1 MAKSIR
7 LKNDYYWD
15 ASSIA
20 VKTIKSGKNLNDFI
34 TPGIYK
40 GYEVSTNTYSNRPV
54 NTGPFILEV
63 FKTPEGVVCQR
74 YTQCRENNTDRS
86 NVSQGTFMR
95 FYTTNWS
102 RWQGE
107 ASAVTYETTSGNYG
121 WYRIF
126 RASYLGGWANTSAI
140 ITIKSGS
147 AGPMN
152 LNGSIRFTQ
161 YHTSAPSVQII
172 EGNITPSRVKVILNS
187 DDNTFDVFV
196 LTSSMYVT
204 LDIFY
209 QISSHNWVEI
219 NPSYFGTEDKLPTAS
234 NTYEVFPP
242 EYCYRAG
249 QTYEITGYTALS
261 GFLTSSKTSI
271 QFSLP
276 VAKSLEF
283 ITSITINSYNLDIR
297 HADGGYIGTGI
308 TSVAGKIVANKRSD
322 NLIEITIT
330 LDSATSFTN
339 NSTIAVGVN
348 ALKLTFN

>member
-1 MAKSIR
+1 MAKSIK

-15 ASSIA
+15 PSSIA
-20 VKTIKSGKNLNDFI
+20 VKTIKSGENLNDFI
-34 TPGIYK
+34 TSGIYR
-40 GYEVSTNTYSNRPV
+40 GYEVSTNEYSNVPV
-54 NTGPFILEV
+54 KTGPFILEI
-63 FKTPEGVVCQR
+63 FKTPEGIVCQR
-74 YTQCRENNTDRS
+74 YTQCRENNS
-86 NVSQGTFMR
+86 NNSNISQGTFMR

-102 RWQGE
+102 RWQGN
-107 ASAVTYETTSGNYG
+107 ASAVTYEQTSGSTG
-121 WYRIF
+121 WFLIF
-126 RASYLGGWANTSAI
+126 KSSYLGGWADTSAI

-152 LNGSIRFTQ
+152 CNGTIRFTQ
-161 YHTSAPSVQII
+161 YHTSSPITQIS
-172 EGNITPSRVKVILNS
+172 EGNISPSRVKVVLN
-187 DDNTFDVFV
+187 NTDKMFEVYV
-196 LTSSMYVT
+196 KVTSTYT
-204 LDIFY
+204 PLHIFY
-209 QISSHNWVEI
+209 QTSSHNAIEI
-219 NPSYFGTEDKLPTAS
+219 NPLYYGTAEPTGS
-234 NTYEVFPP
+234 SVYNVLPP

-283 ITSITINSYNLDIR
+283 ITNITINSYNLDIR

-348 ALKLTFN
+348 TLKLTFN